1 MSNDTANVSTGK
13 PKVGGAIFRAPVGT
27 ALPKDAIE
35 KLNEKFVALGYMSED
50 GLTNSNSPA
59 SENLKAWGGDTVMST
74 QTDKPDNFKFKM
86 IEALNVNVLKTV
98 YGDSNVTGDITTGIA
113 VKANSK
119 EVESSAWVADMILKG
134 GILKR
139 IVVPNASITSI
150 GDVVY
155 KDNEPIG
162 YEATI
167 TAVPD
172 GDGNTHY
179 EYLVKPQSTGAT
191 ETTTNGET
199 GEQQ

>member
-13 PKVGGAIFRAPVGT
+13 PKVGGAIYRAPVGT
-27 ALPKDAIE
+27 VLPKDAIE
-35 KLNEKFVALGYMSED
+35 VLNEKFVSLGYMSED

-59 SENLKAWGGDTVMST
+59 SESTKAWGGDTVMNT

-86 IEALNVNVLKTV
+86 IEALNVEVLKTV

-119 EVESSAWVADMILKG
+119 ESESSAWVADMIMKG

-139 IVVPNASITSI
+139 IVVPKASITSI

-172 GDGNTHY
+172 KDGNTHY
-179 EYLVKPQSTGAT
+179 EYLVKPQSTEVT

-199 GEQQ
+199 GEQ